1 MKNKHLQTVLA
12 QWPTDSVGRLLEVEV
27 ALSGGMDSVVLLH
40 WLAEIAHAH
49 RIPLR
54 AVHVHHGIS
63 RHADDWA
70 AFCQNLCQKRNIP
83 LRLAHVQL
91 NHQGQGL
98 EAAARQ
104 ARYAVFANSPAPI
117 IALAHHADDQSETLL
132 LAALRGGGLRALAA
146 MPAIRPLNE
155 NVSLWR
161 PLLSTPRH
169 TLFTYAQNQQLQ
181 WVEDESNHDTQLLR
195 NALRHQV
202 LPTLHQIVP
211 NLTAQLHAS
220 IARLQDDLALLD
232 EQAANDAASLYDAHG
247 RWRVS
252 RWQKF
257 SPQRRKLQL
266 HLFAR
271 DNRLGSP
278 SAAAIDNFA
287 DILAKQ
293 PQHAQWQL
301 PHGLAVY
308 YRDCLFVQEHAL
320 TVIESIIQTGQLKPP
335 HMASDGLSAW
345 QNAAK
350 HINDTVV
357 NPNHSLPH
365 PDTATAASGG
375 LTTRNHTVHHA
386 DDTAANPKHHSPVHA
401 IAPPSGGLSTWTN
414 AAHHADTATTDHT
427 NHSHSAPRNPPL
439 STPIIGHTPPSNPS
453 AGHLKPANDTPT
465 TPMPPTMPT
474 VAVPTPAHHFG
485 RHQGLQV
492 ACLGHW
498 RWPQQGERIALKN
511 GGHKALRQVLAQMG
525 VPPILRDK
533 WPIWDD
539 GHKPPLPAN
548 HHDAPYLPELAP
560 YQMADI
566 RPDHTEPHSS

>member
-1 MKNKHLQTVLA
+1 
-12 QWPTDSVGRLLEVEV
+12 
-27 ALSGGMDSVVLLH
+27 MDSVVLLH
-40 WLAEIAHAH
+40 WLAQIAHAH
-49 RIPLR
+49 HLPLR

-70 AFCQNLCQKRNIP
+70 TFCQNLCQKHNLP
-83 LRLAHVQL
+83 LRLARVQL

-104 ARYAVFANSPAPI
+104 ARYAVFADSPAPI
-117 IALAHHADDQSETLL
+117 IALAHHADDQNETLL

-169 TLFTYAQNQQLQ
+169 TLLTYAQNQQLQ
-181 WVEDESNHDTQLLR
+181 WIEDESNRDTQLLR
-195 NALRHQV
+195 NALRHQI
-202 LPTLHQIVP
+202 LPILQQIVP

-220 IARLQDDLALLD
+220 IARLQNDLTLLD
-232 EQAANDAASLYDAHG
+232 ELAASDAASLYDAQG

-252 RWQKF
+252 RWLKL

-301 PHGLAVY
+301 PNGLAVH

-320 TVIESIIQTGQLKPP
+320 SVIASIIQTGHLKPP
-335 HMASDGLSAW
+335 HMAS
-345 QNAAK
+345 
-350 HINDTVV
+350 
-357 NPNHSLPH
+357 
-365 PDTATAASGG
+365 GG
-375 LTTRNHTVHHA
+375 LFTWPPPPNTA
-386 DDTAANPKHHSPVHA
+386 DDV
-401 IAPPSGGLSTWTN
+401 TN
-414 AAHHADTATTDHT
+414 HT
-427 NHSHSAPRNPPL
+427 NHGHSDTRNPPL
-439 STPIIGHTPPSNPS
+439 LTPTIGHTPPSNAPS
-453 AGHLKPANDTPT
+453 HPPTGHLKTTNDTP
-465 TPMPPTMPT
+465 PT
-474 VAVPTPAHHFG
+474 HHFG
-485 RHQGLQV
+485 RHQRLQV
-492 ACLGHW
+492 ACPLGHW

-525 VPPILRDK
+525 VPPTLRDQ

-539 GHKPPLPAN
+539 GHNPPLPAN

-566 RPDHTEPHSS
+566 HRDHTDPHSS